1 MARNNNSDLL
11 GNLREEF
18 RNFPAGTRLPTIRDI
33 SGRYAVSQFSVQRA
47 FEALKE
53 EGFIQSFVGRGSFA
67 VGRSASSDY
76 PVAVKHARILI
87 VSHST
92 PSARGNEVTS
102 LLQGHL
108 QTAGHKLISVSYSD
122 VADLKDL
129 LGRGGFDVCVL
140 QPRRSVLPVE
150 ALALLRAKV
159 SHMIVEGRQ
168 LELIDVDVFVRNR
181 AKSVAVALRHLREL
195 GHEDIG
201 LLTERLDAAA
211 GYAEIENL
219 YMQSFG
225 SSPDHPPAA
234 IVRVGIDGDGGSIGD
249 AIAQAVGTELLG
261 RASAPSAFI
270 VSGRFS
276 SAEITRGFR
285 GASLEI
291 PADVSVVHLRS
302 ASDEAPDSGEFTRV
316 GRSPQHVARGI
327 ADIVKWRLANPTEPH
342 GLVLDDPSLV
352 VGRTSVAFRRSGCR
366 SRK

>member
-1 MARNNNSDLL
+1 MARNSINTDLL
-11 GNLREEF
+11 GDLREEF
-18 RNFPAGTRLPTIRDI
+18 RNLPAGTRLPTIREI
-33 SGRYAVSQFSVQRA
+33 SGRYSVSQFSVQRA

-92 PSARGNEVTS
+92 PSERGNEVTS
-102 LLQGHL
+102 RLQSRL
-108 QTAGHKLISVSYSD
+108 QAAGHKLICVSYSD

-140 QPRRSVLPVE
+140 QPRRSILPVE
-150 ALALLRAKV
+150 ALALLRAKA

-181 AKSVAVALRHLREL
+181 AKSVAVALRHLRKL

-219 YMQSFG
+219 FTQSYG
-225 SSPDHPPAA
+225 SSPDHPPAVV
-234 IVRVGIDGDGGSIGD
+234 VRVGINEEGRTIED
-249 AIAQAVGTELLG
+249 AIGQAIGTELLG

-276 SAEITRGFR
+276 SEEITGGFH
-285 GASLEI
+285 GAGLEI

-302 ASDEAPDSGEFTRV
+302 AAEEAPDTGEFTRV

-327 ADIVKWRLANPTEPH
+327 ADIVKWRLANPLEPH

-352 VGRTSVAFRRSGCR
+352 LGKTTVPFRNG
-366 SRK
+366 

>member
-18 RNFPAGTRLPTIRDI
+18 RNLPAGTRVPTIREI

-67 VGRSASSDY
+67 VGRSVSADY

-102 LLQGHL
+102 LLQSLL
-108 QTAGHKLISVSYSD
+108 QAAGHKLISVSYSD

-150 ALALLRAKV
+150 ALALLRAKA

-181 AKSVAVALRHLREL
+181 AKSVAVALRHLRKL

-211 GYAEIENL
+211 GYAEVENL
-219 YMQSFG
+219 YMQSYG
-225 SSPDHPPAA
+225 SSPDHPPAV
-234 IVRVGIDGDGGSIGD
+234 IVRVGIDEDGSIDD
-249 AIAQAVGTELLG
+249 AIAQAVGEELLG
-261 RASAPSAFI
+261 RDSAPSAFI

-276 SAEITRGFR
+276 SAEITEGFR
-285 GASLEI
+285 GAGLEI

-302 ASDEAPDSGEFTRV
+302 ASEEAPDSGEFTRV

-327 ADIVKWRLANPTEPH
+327 ADIVKWRLANPLEPH

-352 VGRTSVAFRRSGCR
+352 VGRTSVAFRRG
-366 SRK
+366 